1 MKSTSDTRYN
11 QRIHVDFSNMIA
23 ENIGARGIPESDFT
37 QAMIDLQYAV
47 SQTDSKRDEMKWRD
61 LHSSQDAVLCD
72 VKRIASRIRDHF
84 DTFVVLGIGGSALG
98 PIAVH
103 QALNHLHY
111 NDLPHD
117 KRNGP
122 RLFVEDNVDP
132 QRMSDLLDVIDPRK
146 TAFNVIS
153 KSGST
158 SETMAQLLI
167 ILDLLKKTVG
177 EGWVSHIIATTDKNK
192 GNLIK
197 AAQQYGFDTLY
208 VPDGVGGRFSE
219 LSPVGLLPAAVCGI
233 DIDKLLAGAKYMDE
247 ICTDEFNDNPA
258 YVLAVL
264 SFLSQRMGSNISVMM
279 PYADSLKYIADWYAQ
294 LWAESLGKRY
304 DVNSNEV
311 FCGQTPVKSLGVTDQ
326 HSQVQLYTGGPYDK
340 VITFIGVETLKCVV
354 DIPKELASIPDI
366 AFLGGHTLNE
376 LLSSELYATR
386 YAVTKSG
393 HMNILISIPEVNAF
407 TIGQLLMMFE
417 LQTAYM
423 GEILNINA
431 FDQPGVEE
439 GKQATYA
446 LLGKNGYGSKLAEL
460 NAAKEA
466 NKTYSV

>member
-23 ENIGARGIPESDFT
+23 ENIGARGIPESAFT

-72 VKRIASRIRDHF
+72 VKRIASRVRDHF

-219 LSPVGLLPAAVCGI
+219 LSPVGLFPADVCGI
-233 DIDKLLAGAKYMDE
+233 DIGKLLAGATYMDE

-311 FCGQTPVKSLGVTDQ
+311 FCGQTPVKSIGVPDQ
-326 HSQVQLYTGGPYDK
+326 HSQVALMIK
-340 VITFIGVETLKCVV
+340 
-354 DIPKELASIPDI
+354 SS
-366 AFLGGHTLNE
+366 H
-376 LLSSELYATR
+376 LS
-386 YAVTKSG
+386 V
-393 HMNILISIPEVNAF
+393 
-407 TIGQLLMMFE
+407 
-417 LQTAYM
+417 
-423 GEILNINA
+423 
-431 FDQPGVEE
+431 
-439 GKQATYA
+439 
-446 LLGKNGYGSKLAEL
+446 SKR
-460 NAAKEA
+460 
-466 NKTYSV
+466 

>member
-72 VKRIASRIRDHF
+72 VKRIASRVRDHF

-197 AAQQYGFDTLY
+197 AAQQYGD
-208 VPDGVGGRFSE
+208 R
-219 LSPVGLLPAAVCGI
+219 
-233 DIDKLLAGAKYMDE
+233 K
-247 ICTDEFNDNPA
+247 
-258 YVLAVL
+258 
-264 SFLSQRMGSNISVMM
+264 SV
-279 PYADSLKYIADWYAQ
+279 
-294 LWAESLGKRY
+294 
-304 DVNSNEV
+304 V
-311 FCGQTPVKSLGVTDQ
+311 
-326 HSQVQLYTGGPYDK
+326 
-340 VITFIGVETLKCVV
+340 
-354 DIPKELASIPDI
+354 
-366 AFLGGHTLNE
+366 
-376 LLSSELYATR
+376 
-386 YAVTKSG
+386 
-393 HMNILISIPEVNAF
+393 
-407 TIGQLLMMFE
+407 
-417 LQTAYM
+417 
-423 GEILNINA
+423 
-431 FDQPGVEE
+431 
-439 GKQATYA
+439 
-446 LLGKNGYGSKLAEL
+446 
-460 NAAKEA
+460 
-466 NKTYSV
+466 